1 MSDPP
6 NLFARLENRQK
17 EETELKNERAV
28 LTEKYQRDNTTR
40 AGLLSQLE
48 TAQGQERIR
57 IKDTL
62 DELNAELDRTLF
74 AISDIN
80 GRITIVGGKI
90 DELVIRL
97 HNLGKEDQ
105 MAKIQEIFYQIRDA
119 LFGLDSGGVH
129 NDWNA
134 YPQFFK
140 PSLHQFNS
148 FSNSDPFPPK
158 LKSMAA
164 KKNE

>member
-80 GRITIVGGKI
+80 GPITIVGGKI

-105 MAKIQEIFYQIRDA
+105 IFR
-119 LFGLDSGGVH
+119 S
-129 NDWNA
+129 
-134 YPQFFK
+134 
-140 PSLHQFNS
+140 
-148 FSNSDPFPPK
+148 
-158 LKSMAA
+158 
-164 KKNE
+164 

>member
-90 DELVIRL
+90 DELYDSIISERRTRWQKFKKFSTKYVMPYLGWIVAVCTMTGTL
-97 HNLGKEDQ
+97 IHN
-105 MAKIQEIFYQIRDA
+105 F
-119 LFGLDSGGVH
+119 SSPPCTNSTVS
-129 NDWNA
+129 
-134 YPQFFK
+134 PTPT
-140 PSLHQFNS
+140 PSLQN
-148 FSNSDPFPPK
+148 
-158 LKSMAA
+158 
-164 KKNE
+164 